1 MRVRNG
7 RPAVWFS
14 ACAAVALAL
23 LGVAPGS
30 AGAAARTVSKS
41 ASSACTSSIVPGPTQ
56 NPPTAA
62 TTSGTGGVQLPQDE
76 AAHQDPQEWWY
87 FSGHLWGTDSAG
99 HVHCYG
105 FEYVTFQFLAIAPQP
120 VYFGDFA
127 VTDLTNGTFQYADQ
141 QDSYPVPTTTNS
153 FAVHTGDWTMSG
165 GSGSDKLHA
174 DIPGY
179 TLDLKLQTTKS
190 AALHG
195 VNGVIPYG
203 PLGTSDYYSWTSLLS
218 GGTIVDHGVT
228 VNVAGISWMDH
239 QWGSFNFASGA
250 GWDWF
255 AVQLTNGQQY
265 MLYFIRD
272 STGAIVQTLGT
283 QIGAGGKTT
292 NLDPST
298 LSDTPTG
305 SWTSPSTGITYGSG
319 WTVKVPGGS
328 LTISPDQ
335 VNQELNLLATQGVA
349 YWEGDVSVHGTVNGS
364 AVSGVGY
371 TEINPPA
378 GP

>member
-14 ACAAVALAL
+14 ACAAAALAL

-30 AGAAARTVSKS
+30 AGAAARTVSRS
-41 ASSACTSSIVPGPTQ
+41 ASACTSSIVPGPTQ
-56 NPPTAA
+56 SPPTAT
-62 TTSGTGGVQLPQDE
+62 TTSTGGVQLPQDE

-127 VTDLTNGTFQYADQ
+127 ITDLTSGTFHYTDQ
-141 QDSYPVPTTTNS
+141 QDSYPVPSTPGS
-153 FAVHTGDWTMSG
+153 FSLHTGDWTMSG
-165 GSGSDKLHA
+165 SSGSDTLHA
-174 DIPGY
+174 DMPGY
-179 TLDLKLQTTKS
+179 TLDLQLRTTKP
-190 AALHG
+190 AVLHG
-195 VNGVIPYG
+195 DNGVIPYG

-218 GGTIVDHGVT
+218 GGTIVDHGVP
-228 VNVAGISWMDH
+228 VKVAGISWMDH
-239 QWGSFNFASGA
+239 QWGSFNLASGA

-255 AVQLTNGQQY
+255 AVQLANGQQY

-272 STGAIVQTLGT
+272 TTGAIVQTLGT
-283 QIGAGGKTT
+283 QVGPGGKTT
-292 NLDPST
+292 HLDPASIT
-298 LSDTPTG
+298 ETPTG

-319 WTVKVPGGS
+319 WQLNLPGGS
-328 LTISPDQ
+328 LTITPDQ
-335 VNQELNLLATQGVA
+335 VNQELNLLSTQGVA
-349 YWEGDVSVHGTVNGS
+349 YWEGDVSVTGTIGGS
-364 AVSGVGY
+364 PVVGVGY

-378 GP
+378 